1 MNESM
6 NQVFL
11 EWLIRRSKTVIFIA
25 QDEKLLVFTD
35 RSPAAKHHFLVI
47 PKEHI
52 KDIKSL
58 RAKDIPLVE
67 QMKEVGLKVLREQD
81 GNVEK
86 VCTGFHWPIHTV
98 SHLHMHIISP
108 ADNLTSFFKKM
119 EFSRMFFGSTEDAI
133 QMLQKQ

>member
-1 MNESM
+1 MGKIVAKEAPANILYE
-6 NQVFL
+6 
-11 EWLIRRSKTVIFIA
+11 
-25 QDEKLLVFTD
+25 DEKLLVFTD

-67 QMKEVGLKVLREQD
+67 EMKEVGLKVLRDQGGD
-81 GNVEK
+81 VEEVHSK
-86 VCTGFHWPIHTV
+86 KACTGFHWPIHTV

-108 ADNLTSFFKKM
+108 ADTMTSWFKRI
-119 EFSRMFFGSTEDAI
+119 EFSRMIFGSTEDAI
-133 QMLQKQ
+133 KMLQK